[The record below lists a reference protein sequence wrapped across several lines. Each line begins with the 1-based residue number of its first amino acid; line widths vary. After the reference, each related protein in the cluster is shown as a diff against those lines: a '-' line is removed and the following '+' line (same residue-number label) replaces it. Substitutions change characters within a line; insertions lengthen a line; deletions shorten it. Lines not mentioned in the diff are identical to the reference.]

1 MWVSGAARQIL
12 TAMTLWKAFG
22 PSFCTNAVAL
32 VQKARTSSFHGGHV
46 CSNQARGSSH
56 YVGRPLCLILTDFF
70 YSFFRDFWALRAQKP
85 LKMNKKTWPPLRT
98 CLKYEEWRPTAFIL
112 HTFVVFCIFELLRS
126 SNIQK
131 SQDLS
136 SKAAQIFLAD

>member
-1 MWVSGAARQIL
+1 MWEYGAARQIL

-56 YVGRPLCLILTDFF
+56 YVGRPSCLLLTDIFLIF
-70 YSFFRDFWALRAQKP
+70 KGFWALRAQNP
-85 LKMNKKTWPPLRT
+85 LKIKKNSDRRSRT
-98 CLKYEEWRPTAFIL
+98 CLRYEEWRPAAFIL

-131 SQDLS
+131 SQDLMS
-136 SKAAQIFLAD
+136 FAHQIFLAD